1 MPFELILPKRVD
13 EPSFESF
20 LLRAASIVR
29 RQKTLILEMGPVEA
43 MDPCGML
50 GLLEL
55 GRHLRL
61 RGHRVLLHQPLSADL
76 QQLLERAGFF
86 AQAQPICAVY
96 PPYRKSVPPAQKRG
110 GDFPLEITPIAT
122 AEAATRAVGRLRERM
137 GGAGDAVITI
147 LSALLTK
154 RVEQGGTGGY
164 AVVRSDSSG
173 ITIAVSD
180 RGPTAGIKNE
190 TLPQDGRPLLPGSR
204 FRIVLPPLA

>member
-1 MPFELILPKRVD
+1 MPFELILPKILD

-20 LLRAASIVR
+20 LIQAASIVQ
-29 RQKTLILEMGPVEA
+29 RQKTLIVEMGPVEA

-61 RGHRVLLHQPLSADL
+61 RGHRMLLHQPLSADL

-86 AQAQPICAVY
+86 AQAQPIYTVY
-96 PPYRKSVPPAQKRG
+96 PPYRKSIPPTPKKG

-122 AEAATRAVGRLRERM
+122 AGEITRAVGRLRERM
-137 GGAGDAVITI
+137 GRPGEAVSAI

-154 RVEQGGTGGY
+154 RVEPGGTGGY

-180 RGPTAGIKNE
+180 RGPKVGIQNE
-190 TLPQDGRPLLPGSR
+190 PPPAGRPFFPGSR
-204 FRIVLPPLA
+204 IRVVLPPLA